1 MWECF
6 PSGALGSDIKM
17 EVACSQIILLLKSHR
32 SCVRRIHMGSV
43 LVTSQVWPNLD
54 NR

>member
-6 PSGALGSDIKM
+6 PSGALSSDIKM
-17 EVACSQIILLLKSHR
+17 EVACSQIIWLFKAHPTY
-32 SCVRRIHMGSV
+32 VRKIHMGSA
-43 LVTSQVWPNLD
+43 LVTSQVWPNLE